1 MILVEQL
8 LKSAKIDAE
17 STVAKAAKRLAVTLK
32 AGSISEAT
40 QATILKSLMSS
51 VSSGIEEAPEAIQE
65 TAQEPTT
72 TDILK
77 TKYKHVDIDSTST
90 AAILKA
96 KYFQDNSPG
105 DFVAE
110 YGIEAVDHLTSKYM
124 TPERLAAYQASDTSS
139 LLAAKYARFHNQP

>member
-1 MILVEQL
+1 MTLVEHL

-17 STVAKAAKRLAVTLK
+17 STVATAAKRLAITLK
-32 AGSISEAT
+32 AGDISEVT
-40 QATILKSLMSS
+40 QTMILKSLISG
-51 VSSGIEEAPEAIQE
+51 VSSDIEQAPEATQE
-65 TAQEPTT
+65 KAQEPTT

-77 TKYKHVDIDSTST
+77 ARYNHVDIDLTST

-110 YGIEAVDHLTSKYM
+110 YGMEAIDHLASKYM
-124 TPERLAAYQASDTSS
+124 TPERVAASQASDTSS
-139 LLAAKYARFHNQP
+139 LLAAKYARFNK

>member
-1 MILVEQL
+1 MTLVEQL

-17 STVAKAAKRLAVTLK
+17 STVTKAAKRLAITLK
-32 AGSISEAT
+32 AGGVSEVT
-40 QATILKSLMSS
+40 QTTILKSLISG
-51 VSSGIEEAPEAIQE
+51 VSSNIEQAREATQE
-65 TAQEPTT
+65 KAQEPTT

-110 YGIEAVDHLTSKYM
+110 YGMEAIDHLASKYM
-124 TPERLAAYQASDTSS
+124 TPERLAASQASDTSS
-139 LLAAKYARFHNQP
+139 LLAAKYARFNK

>member
-1 MILVEQL
+1 MTLVEQL

-17 STVAKAAKRLAVTLK
+17 STVTKAAKRLAITLK
-32 AGSISEAT
+32 AGDISEVT
-40 QATILKSLMSS
+40 QTTILKSLISG
-51 VSSGIEEAPEAIQE
+51 VSSDIEQAPEATQE
-65 TAQEPTT
+65 KAQEPTT

-77 TKYKHVDIDSTST
+77 ARYNHVDIDLTST

-110 YGIEAVDHLTSKYM
+110 YGMEAIDHLASKYM
-124 TPERLAAYQASDTSS
+124 TPERVAASQASDTSS
-139 LLAAKYARFHNQP
+139 LLAAKYARFNK

>member
-1 MILVEQL
+1 MTLVEQL

-17 STVAKAAKRLAVTLK
+17 STTAKAAKRLAATLK
-32 AGSISEAT
+32 AGGISEAT
-40 QATILKSLMSS
+40 QTTILKSLMGGVSTDS
-51 VSSGIEEAPEAIQE
+51 VSSVEATQE
-65 TAQEPTT
+65 KAQKPTT

-96 KYFQDNSPG
+96 TYFQDNSPG

-110 YGIEAVDHLTSKYM
+110 YGMEAVDLLVAKYM
-124 TPERLAAYQASDTSS
+124 TPERLAASQASDTSS
-139 LLAAKYARFHNQP
+139 LLAAKYARFNK